1 MGPEVHLHLT
11 RRWALEEGF
20 AEADAESIARADVGF
35 DARYPARASLGNIAK
50 HFAPMAWWWSRRYLK
65 QAIGTRDLVMLGQSL
80 HCAQDAISHGTLGEK
95 HLLHMFAN
103 GRNPDVWERAPVG
116 IQRRIERVT
125 RDRLRGYV
133 AAVGLP
139 LRVAGRYPE
148 SSPPPTEEPL
158 SVRDSLNTV
167 IAEVLRAAIADGRL
181 PIAEAPVVS
190 VERPRDPSHGDWA
203 TNVALV
209 SAKAAGM
216 PPRQVAEIIA
226 EGLREC
232 LGATASAVEVAG
244 PGFINVRLARD
255 VVADVV
261 TRIRRERGSFGAGPR
276 TGTRVQVE
284 FVSANPVGPMH
295 VGHGRWAALGDS
307 IARVLEHAGDDVQR
321 EFYIND
327 AGVQMD
333 IFAASVSARYLEL
346 AGRPF
351 AFPEDGYRGAY
362 ISDIAREILDA
373 EGERWA
379 DAPAA
384 EREAHFKEQAYAAVL
399 EHLKRVLHGMGVDFD
414 VWFSERTLHERGSDG
429 RSAIEHGIDR
439 LRDAGYVFEDEG
451 AIWFRSTA
459 FGDDKDRVLKKADG
473 SYTYFAADVA
483 YHADKYDRGFDRV
496 IDIWGADH
504 HGYVKRME
512 SAVAAL
518 GHPGQLEVIIG
529 QLVNLFRNGEA
540 VRMSKRTG
548 EMVTF
553 EDLLDEVGAD
563 AARYFFL
570 RRSTDQPLD
579 FDIALAKERSA
590 DNPVYYV
597 QYAHARICSI
607 LRKASGAD
615 TADESVDVEAVA
627 AGIEADDDALAVL
640 GSEPDTKGGEAEL
653 ALLRKLAE
661 FPEVVEVAARQ
672 RAPHKLTGYAED
684 LASAFHQFYT
694 HCQVVVDDAQVR
706 SARLALCDASR
717 ITLALA
723 LGLLGVSAP
732 QRM

>member
-1 MGPEVHLHLT
+1 VRETLST
-11 RRWALEEGF
+11 IIT
-20 AEADAESIARADVGF
+20 EAVR
-35 DARYPARASLGNIAK
+35 
-50 HFAPMAWWWSRRYLK
+50 
-65 QAIGTRDLVMLGQSL
+65 
-80 HCAQDAISHGTLGEK
+80 
-95 HLLHMFAN
+95 
-103 GRNPDVWERAPVG
+103 
-116 IQRRIERVT
+116 
-125 RDRLRGYV
+125 
-133 AAVGLP
+133 AAV
-139 LRVAGRYPE
+139 
-148 SSPPPTEEPL
+148 
-158 SVRDSLNTV
+158 
-167 IAEVLRAAIADGRL
+167 ADGRL
-181 PIAEAPVVS
+181 SLDAVPAVS

-216 PPRQVAEIIA
+216 PPRTVAEIIA
-226 EGLREC
+226 EEVRGR
-232 LGATASAVEVAG
+232 LGATAESVEIAG
-244 PGFINVRLARD
+244 PGFINIRLARG
-255 VVADVV
+255 VLADVV
-261 TRIRRERGSFGAGPR
+261 TRVRTERDAFGAGER
-276 TGTRVQVE
+276 TGKRVQVE

-307 IARVLEHAGDDVQR
+307 IARILEHAGDDVQR

-346 AGRPF
+346 CGRPGE
-351 AFPEDGYRGAY
+351 FPEDGYRGAY
-362 ISDIAREILDA
+362 ITEIAREIYEEEATCWLDA
-373 EGERWA
+373 T
-379 DAPAA
+379 AA
-384 EREAHFKEQAYAAVL
+384 SREAHFKEKAYAQVL
-399 EHLKRVLHGMGVDFD
+399 AHLKRVLHGMGVDFD
-414 VWFSERTLHERGSDG
+414 VWFSERTLHAPGEAGG
-429 RSAIEHGIDR
+429 PSAIERGIER
-439 LRDAGYVFEDEG
+439 LAEAGYVYEHEG
-451 AIWFRSTA
+451 AVWFRSTD

-483 YHADKYDRGFDRV
+483 YHADKYDRGFDLV

-518 GHPGQLEVIIG
+518 GHPGKLEVIIG
-529 QLVNLFRNGEA
+529 QLVNLFRNGEV

-570 RRSTDQPLD
+570 RRSTDQALD
-579 FDIALAKERSA
+579 FDIGLATERSA

-607 LRKASGAD
+607 LRKAAGAD
-615 TADESVDVEAVA
+615 TADESVDVSAVA
-627 AGIEADDDALAVL
+627 SGIEADGDVLALL
-640 GSEPDTKGGEAEL
+640 GAEPDTLAGEAEL

-661 FPEVVEVAARQ
+661 FPEVVSLAARQ
-672 RAPHKLTGYAED
+672 RAPHKITTYAED
-684 LASAFHQFYT
+684 LAAAFHGFYT
-694 HCQVVVDDAQVR
+694 HCQVVVDDERLR
-706 SARLALCDASR
+706 SARLALADASR
-717 ITLALA
+717 IVLARA

>member
-1 MGPEVHLHLT
+1 M
-11 RRWALEEGF
+11 
-20 AEADAESIARADVGF
+20 
-35 DARYPARASLGNIAK
+35 
-50 HFAPMAWWWSRRYLK
+50 
-65 QAIGTRDLVMLGQSL
+65 
-80 HCAQDAISHGTLGEK
+80 
-95 HLLHMFAN
+95 
-103 GRNPDVWERAPVG
+103 
-116 IQRRIERVT
+116 
-125 RDRLRGYV
+125 
-133 AAVGLP
+133 
-139 LRVAGRYPE
+139 
-148 SSPPPTEEPL
+148 
-158 SVRDSLNTV
+158 LNTT
-167 IAEVLRAAIADGRL
+167 IAEVMTAAVAEGRVPL
-181 PIAEAPVVS
+181 ETVPPVS

-203 TNVALV
+203 TNIALI

-216 PPRQVAEIIA
+216 PPRAIAEIVA
-226 EGLREC
+226 EGLRER
-232 LGATASAVEVAG
+232 LGATAEAIEIAG
-244 PGFINVRLARD
+244 PGFINIRLARG
-255 VVADVV
+255 VLADVV
-261 TRIRRERGSFGAGPR
+261 TRVREERDAFGAGAR
-276 TGTRVQVE
+276 TGARVQVE

-307 IARVLEHAGDDVQR
+307 IARILEHAGDEVQR

-346 AGRPF
+346 CGAEVE
-351 AFPEDGYRGAY
+351 FPEDGYRGAY
-362 ISDIAREILDA
+362 ITEIAREIYEDEGMCWRDA
-373 EGERWA
+373 T
-379 DAPAA
+379 PAN
-384 EREAHFKEQAYAAVL
+384 REAHFKEKAYAQVL
-399 EHLKRVLHGMGVDFD
+399 AHLKRVLHGMGVDFD
-414 VWFSERTLHERGSDG
+414 VWFSERTLHGPGEGG
-429 RSAIEHGIDR
+429 GPSAIERGIER
-439 LRDAGYVFEDEG
+439 LREAGHVFEHEG
-451 AIWFRSTA
+451 ALWFRSTE

-483 YHADKYDRGFDRV
+483 YHADKYDRGFDLV

-518 GHPGQLEVIIG
+518 GHPGKLEVIIG
-529 QLVNLFRNGEA
+529 QLVNLFRDGEV

-553 EDLLDEVGAD
+553 EDLLDEVGVD

-579 FDIALAKERSA
+579 FDIGLAKERSA

-615 TADESVDVEAVA
+615 TADESVDVAAVA
-627 AGIEADDDALAVL
+627 AGITAGAGELALL
-640 GSEPDTKGGEAEL
+640 GAEPGTLAGEAEL

-661 FPEVVEVAARQ
+661 FPEVVALAARQ
-672 RAPHKLTGYAED
+672 RAPHKLTTYAED
-684 LASAFHQFYT
+684 LAAAFHGFYT
-694 HCQVVVDDAQVR
+694 HCQVVVDDPALR
-706 SARLALCDASR
+706 GARLALADASR
-717 ITLALA
+717 IVLARA